1 MNFKSVKELKI
12 LVIEAGSERNNT
24 IFFFFKWDLSFLLF
38 SHPWYFLCPW
48 YLLQHTSQKL
58 SFGHKNGITKVRFH
72 FGCHYHP
79 YLTLSPPTHGPHCFP
94 DSVFSSSFLSLCSSV
109 LKTTVSCFWQ
119 ERAHNRTPFVLSF
132 PLNQAPTPSA
142 SFRPSTLLQ
151 CYSYTIPC

>member
-79 YLTLSPPTHGPHCFP
+79 YLTLSPPTASSLLPRFCLLIFISFSLLFSPKNNCELLLAGKSSQQDPFCF
-94 DSVFSSSFLSLCSSV
+94 VISL
-109 LKTTVSCFWQ
+109 KPGT
-119 ERAHNRTPFVLSF
+119 H
-132 PLNQAPTPSA
+132 
-142 SFRPSTLLQ
+142 TL
-151 CYSYTIPC
+151 C